1 MKTATILKSIL
12 LLVIFNCLAISLIAQ
27 KTGNGNIVKKTIE
40 LPAFDRISVGGAMK
54 VILTQ
59 ASEQK
64 VTVEVDENLLENL
77 GIKVVDGE
85 LKLSSGSYRKATVL
99 KAEISMPKL
108 IGIDASGASFVST
121 TNQFTGGLL
130 SLEASGAS
138 HIIFEGA
145 YEKVVTELSGAS
157 KIKLK
162 GNANTLETEMSGAS
176 KLDADEFE
184 TLNAN
189 IEASGASD
197 AYVNATENLEIQTS
211 GASKVHHN
219 QGVKSVEKDIE
230 KDIEIDIET
239 EIEIDNESDDWG
251 NVNVYDSPSGDT
263 VRVRV
268 GNLNIEV
275 IDGDSTSV
283 KIGSRSITVDEDG
296 NVKVCK
302 EKKLK
307 FNGHWAGVELGVNGW
322 LTPDFNMSFPKEDSY
337 LDLRMEKSINFN
349 LNVFEQNI
357 ALNRSKTIG
366 LVSGVGMSW
375 NNYRFSNEVF
385 LTSDSAYF
393 KAFYMDGI
401 SVKKSKLT
409 NMYITVPLFFEVQ
422 TNAVKNSEKLHFAV
436 GVIGGWRISSHSK
449 LYFNEANKE
458 FTLRDP
464 ATDETL
470 PMVFRS
476 PNSSDRNITKNFDG
490 FDMRP
495 LKLDASIRAGWGIV
509 SLYANY
515 SIFSLWIKD
524 KGPEVYPFS
533 AGICLAGW

>member
-12 LLVIFNCLAISLIAQ
+12 LLLMFNSIAISSIAQ
-27 KTGNGNIVKKTIE
+27 KTGDGNVVKKTIE

-64 VTVEVDENLLENL
+64 VTVEVDGNLLENL

-108 IGIDASGASFVST
+108 TGIDASGASFVST
-121 TNQFTGGLL
+121 ANQFTGGFL

-138 HIIFEGA
+138 HIIFDGV
-145 YEKVVTELSGAS
+145 YEKVETGLSGAS
-157 KIKLK
+157 KITLK
-162 GNANTLETEMSGAS
+162 GKSDILETNMSGAS
-176 KLDADEFE
+176 KLLAEDFEVRDA
-184 TLNAN
+184 NV
-189 IEASGASD
+189 EASGASD

-211 GASKVHHN
+211 GASKVHHK
-219 QGVKSVEKDIE
+219 QGVKSVETDIE
-230 KDIEIDIET
+230 MEIEEIET
-239 EIEIDNESDDWG
+239 EIENGEWG
-251 NVNVYDSPSGDT
+251 NVNVYDSPTGDT
-263 VRVRV
+263 VRVKV

-302 EKKLK
+302 EKRVK

-349 LNVFEQNI
+349 LNLFEQNI
-357 ALNRSKTIG
+357 ALNRAKTIG
-366 LVSGVGMSW
+366 LVSGVGISW
-375 NNYRFSNEVF
+375 NNYRFSNDVF

-393 KAFYMDGI
+393 KAFFMEGV

-422 TNAVKNSEKLHFAV
+422 TNAVKNSERLHLAV

-458 FTLRDP
+458 FTLVDP

-470 PMVFRS
+470 PMIFRS